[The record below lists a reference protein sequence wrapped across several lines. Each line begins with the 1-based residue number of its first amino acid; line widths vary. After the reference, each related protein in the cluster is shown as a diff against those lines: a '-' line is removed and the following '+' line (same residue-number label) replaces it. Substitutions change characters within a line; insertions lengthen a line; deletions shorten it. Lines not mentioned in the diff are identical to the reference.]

1 MKRGTWLLIA
11 IAGGVLALDIW
22 SKRWATANLADRDP
36 VRLIGDFL
44 RFTYTRN
51 SGVAFGLGA
60 GVPFPYYLFSIVA
73 VLAIVWM
80 FVSGRARDRWRQVAL
95 ALILGGA
102 VGNLID
108 RVTTGEVVDF
118 IEIGWGRFR
127 WPVFNVADSAVTIGV
142 ILFGLGLT
150 SRSPEPA
157 AIDESAAPDP
167 VEESD
172 AGSLGPGAP
181 RRGAAGPLP
190 GGGADG
196 PLS

>member
-1 MKRGTWLLIA
+1 MKRSAVLLIA
-11 IAGGVLALDIW
+11 IAGGVLALDVW
-22 SKRWATANLADRDP
+22 TKRWATATLAHRDP
-36 VRLIGDFL
+36 VPLIGDLL
-44 RFTYTRN
+44 RLTYTRN

-73 VLAIVWM
+73 VGAIVWM
-80 FVSGRARDRWRQVAL
+80 FASGRARGRWRQIAL

-108 RVTTGEVVDF
+108 RITTGEVVDF

-127 WPVFNVADSAVTIGV
+127 WPVFNVADSAVTMGV

-150 SRSPEPA
+150 GRPDQPVAEA
-157 AIDESAAPDP
+157 AAPP
-167 VEESD
+167 VALDQPD
-172 AGSLGPGAP
+172 AGSLGPGTP

-196 PLS
+196 PLT